1 LACRVRRRSKGTERR
16 KHQQGGRAGLPRES
30 SLERNLF
37 KYIWQHSRAEQMG
50 ILLIVLVSMP
60 FYFFSLNV
68 PKNIVNIG
76 IQGEGFGGPGSTQP
90 FMAFDVPFAQELFG
104 KNLVLFGGFELE
116 QPDMLLALSFVF
128 LILVLINGLFK
139 RDINTRKGRLG
150 ERMLRRMRYQLSDR
164 ILRFPIHH
172 MRRVKQSEMATMIK
186 DEVEP
191 LGGFIGDAFV
201 TPAFLGGQ
209 AITAMTFIIV
219 QSTWLGLVA
228 AAIVLVQA
236 FIIPKLRRR
245 ILVLGRERQL
255 TARALAGRIG
265 ELVDGA
271 VEIHAHDASNF
282 ERADIVGRLGR
293 IFDIRFEIYRRKFF
307 VKFLNNML
315 AQFTPFVFYAGGGML
330 AIFGHLDIG
339 ALVAVIAAYK
349 DLPGPIKELIDWDQ
363 QRNDVQIKYDQVIE
377 QFQPASILDPEVQDI
392 KNDPGPP
399 LEGALVASA
408 VSLFDDNDFKL
419 LDGVSFT
426 ARVDQHIAIVGPSGS
441 GKEQVAFLLS
451 GLVHASSGAIRIGD
465 RDVSDMPSAV
475 TGRRITY
482 IGQDTYH
489 FAQTVR
495 ANLLYGL
502 KHTPLREPHYD
513 EHGKAEWA
521 EAVVEARRAG
531 NPDFD
536 IDADWVDY
544 AAAGAPGPEEITAL
558 LIEMLRLVELEEDVY
573 RFGLTGTVD
582 PEEHPD
588 TAAAILEA
596 RTALIARLTEQG
608 TEDLVVRFDEDA
620 YNGHATLAENIL
632 FGTPTKRE
640 YRSDRLAENPV
651 LREVLKE
658 QDLTVDFAKMGLS
671 IARTMVELFADL
683 PPGHP
688 FFEQYSFISDDD
700 LPDFRSLVA
709 RSDASGVEALSED
722 EFQRLLT
729 LPFAYVEAR
738 HRLGLVDDA
747 MRTRLLGARRHF
759 REALDEAD
767 PGAVEFYRSD
777 AYNAAADLQDNILFG
792 RVAYGKAQA
801 QEIVG
806 DAITE
811 LLDGMGLRDT
821 VIQIG
826 LEYQVGVGG
835 KRLSSVQRQKLGL
848 ARALLK
854 NPDLLVVNE
863 AVAVMDGATQQR
875 LLDGI
880 LDHRKSRGVIWTLQR
895 PSMARN
901 FARVVVMQGGRVVE
915 QGDYDELN
923 KPGSAFSGLIA
934 AE

>member
-1 LACRVRRRSKGTERR
+1 L
-16 KHQQGGRAGLPRES
+16 RES

-37 KYIWQHSRAEQMG
+37 KYIWQHSKAEQMS
-50 ILLIVLVSMP
+50 ILLLVLISMP
-60 FYFFSLNV
+60 FYFLSLNV

-90 FMAFDVPFAQELFG
+90 FMSLDVPFGETLFG
-104 KNLVLFGGFELE
+104 ETITVFQGFELE
-116 QPDMLLALSFVF
+116 QQDMLLGLSFLF
-128 LILVLINGLFK
+128 LVLVLINGLFK
-139 RDINTRKGRLG
+139 RTINTRKGRMG
-150 ERMLRRMRYQLSDR
+150 ERMLRRLRYQLSDR
-164 ILRFPIHH
+164 ILRFPLLH

-219 QSTWLGLVA
+219 QSLWLGLVA

-255 TARALAGRIG
+255 TARSLAGRIG

-282 ERADIVGRLGR
+282 ERADIVARLAR
-293 IFDIRFEIYRRKFF
+293 IFDIRFEIYRRKFS
-307 VKFLNNML
+307 VKFLNNLL

-392 KNDPGPP
+392 GNDPGPP
-399 LEGALVASA
+399 LEGDLTVTA
-408 VSLFDDNDFKL
+408 VSLVDDNDFKL

-426 ARVDQHIAIVGPSGS
+426 AKVDQHIAIVGPSGS
-441 GKEQVAFLLS
+441 GKEQVSFLLA
-451 GLVHASSGAIRIGD
+451 GLVHPSSGTIRIDG
-465 RDVSDMPSAV
+465 RDVDNMPSAV

-482 IGQDTYH
+482 IGQDVYH
-489 FAQTVR
+489 FAQSVR
-495 ANLLYGL
+495 DNLLYGL
-502 KHTPLREPHYD
+502 KHTPLREPEHD
-513 EHGKAEWA
+513 EHGKTERAKDIA
-521 EAVVEARRAG
+521 EAKRSG
-531 NPDFD
+531 NPFFD
-536 IDADWVDY
+536 VEADWVDY
-544 AAAGAPGPEEITAL
+544 DAAGAKGPEDINEL
-558 LIEMLRLVELEEDVY
+558 LIEILRLVELEEDVY
-573 RFGLTGTVD
+573 RFGLTGTID
-582 PEEHPD
+582 PVAHPE
-588 TAAAILEA
+588 AAGAILDA
-596 RTALIARLTEQG
+596 RTSLIARLTEQDA
-608 TEDLVVRFDEDA
+608 EDLVVRFDEGA
-620 YNGHATLAENIL
+620 YNEHATLSENIL
-632 FGTPTKRE
+632 FGTPTKRD
-640 YRSDRLAENPV
+640 YRSDHLAENPV
-651 LREVLKE
+651 LREVLQE
-658 QDLTVDFAKMGLS
+658 QDLTVDIAKMGLA

-700 LPDFRSLVA
+700 LPDFRSLVS
-709 RSDASGVEALSED
+709 RSDAAGIEALRED

-729 LPFAYVEAR
+729 LPFDYVEAR

-747 MRTRLLGARRHF
+747 MRTRLLDARRHF
-759 REALDEAD
+759 REVLEKTD
-767 PGAVEFYRSD
+767 PGAVEFYRAD

-801 QEIVG
+801 QETVG
-806 DAITE
+806 QAITE
-811 LLDGMGLRDT
+811 MLDGMGLRDT

-875 LLDGI
+875 LLDSI
-880 LDHRKSRGVIWTLQR
+880 LDYRKTRGVIWTLQR

-901 FARVVVMQGGRVVE
+901 FARVVVMQGGRVIE
-915 QGDYDELN
+915 QGDYDDLS